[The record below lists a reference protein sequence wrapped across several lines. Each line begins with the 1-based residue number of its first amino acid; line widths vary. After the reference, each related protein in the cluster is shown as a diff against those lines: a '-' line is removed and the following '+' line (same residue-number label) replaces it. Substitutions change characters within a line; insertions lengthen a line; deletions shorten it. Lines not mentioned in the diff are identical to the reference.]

1 MGKIIVFR
9 FSTPN
14 FMTEATRKEREFVV
28 VVVVVFVLASN
39 FVVVDSIDKPRPR
52 PDSTTDFLSF
62 LWG

>member
-1 MGKIIVFR
+1 
-9 FSTPN
+9 
-14 FMTEATRKEREFVV
+14 MTEATRKEREFVV